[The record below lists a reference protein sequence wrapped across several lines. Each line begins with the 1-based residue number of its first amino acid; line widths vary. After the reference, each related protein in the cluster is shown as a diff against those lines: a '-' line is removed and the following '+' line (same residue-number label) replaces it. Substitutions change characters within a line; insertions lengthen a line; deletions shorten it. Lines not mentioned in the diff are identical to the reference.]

1 MMLPMKLVTHTSFEV
16 LAQTALRKLK
26 GGGRAI
32 STADHAPPSQWSAA
46 RVPTAQASSSER
58 LQTPWRL
65 LLPAGVGLRDHPFP
79 SQWRT
84 SIPCASKAPSPNM
97 VAAVTG
103 ECLNG
108 MVRSAFHGQPLG
120 SVPMKQHTCL
130 PSDPDVACA
139 VAPNRPEESADSACY
154 RRPTRSVPMREGA
167 GSSR

>member
-84 SIPCASKAPSPNM
+84 SIPCASKAPTAQTWS
-97 VAAVTG
+97 
-103 ECLNG
+103 L
-108 MVRSAFHGQPLG
+108 PL
-120 SVPMKQHTCL
+120 P
-130 PSDPDVACA
+130 
-139 VAPNRPEESADSACY
+139 ESASMVWFVPLSTGSHWDPSQCARVPEVPAAQTSSAEFP
-154 RRPTRSVPMREGA
+154 RTPKA
-167 GSSR
+167 SSKPGGL